1 MSLPKLYLET
11 TIPSYLTA
19 RRSRDPVLAGQH
31 EATRR
36 WWDDCRADYEL
47 CVSQFVESE
56 AAQGDPGMAAARIA
70 KLDGV
75 LRLPLTAEALA
86 IADELIAGGLVPA
99 KARVDAAHIGVATIH
114 RMDYLLTWNCR
125 HIRNPDKLW
134 QIERLCTRLG
144 YECPRICTPDDLLE
158 R

>member
-1 MSLPKLYLET
+1 MSLPRLYVET

-19 RRSRDPVLAGQH
+19 RPSRDIGLAGQQDV
-31 EATRR
+31 TRR
-36 WWDDCRADYEL
+36 WWNDCRDDYEL
-47 CVSQFVESE
+47 YVSQFVESE
-56 AAQGDPGMAAARIA
+56 ASQGDPEMVAARLA
-70 KLDGV
+70 KLDGI
-75 LRLPLTAEALA
+75 LRLPVTAEALA
-86 IADELIAGGLVPA
+86 LADELIAAGLVPA
-99 KARVDAAHIGVATIH
+99 KARVDAAHIGVATVH
-114 RMDYLLTWNCR
+114 RLEYLLTWNCR

>member
-1 MSLPKLYLET
+1 MNLPRLYVET
-11 TIPSYLTA
+11 TMPSYLTA
-19 RRSRDPVLAGQH
+19 RPSRDIALAGQQELTH
-31 EATRR
+31 R
-36 WWDDCRADYEL
+36 WWNDCRTGYEL

-56 AAQGDPGMAAARIA
+56 AAQGDPEMVAARLA

-75 LRLPLTAEALA
+75 LRLPVTEEALA
-86 IADELIAGGLVPA
+86 LADALINAGLIPA

-114 RMDYLLTWNCR
+114 RVEYLLTWNCR
-125 HIRNPDKLW
+125 QIRNPDKLW
-134 QIERLCTRLG
+134 QIARRCTRLG

>member
-19 RRSRDPVLAGQH
+19 RRSRDPVLAGQQ

-56 AAQGDPGMAAARIA
+56 AAQGDPVMAAARIA

-75 LRLPLTAEALA
+75 LRLPVTVEALA

-125 HIRNPDKLW
+125 HIRNP
-134 QIERLCTRLG
+134 G
-144 YECPRICTPDDLLE
+144 LLN
-158 R
+158 RY

>member
-19 RRSRDPVLAGQH
+19 RRSRDPVLAGQQ

-36 WWDDCRADYEL
+36 WWNDCRTDYEL

-56 AAQGDPGMAAARIA
+56 AAQGDPGLAAARIA

-75 LRLPLTAEALA
+75 LRLPVTAEAIA
-86 IADELIAGGLVPA
+86 IADELIAAGLIPA

-125 HIRNPDKLW
+125 HIRNPDTLW

>member
-1 MSLPKLYLET
+1 MSLPRLYVET

-19 RRSRDPVLAGQH
+19 RPSRDTALAGQQ
-31 EATRR
+31 ELTRR
-36 WWDDCRADYEL
+36 WWNDCRADYEL
-47 CVSQFVESE
+47 CMSQFVESE
-56 AAQGDPGMAAARIA
+56 ASRGDAEMVAARMA

-75 LRLPLTAEALA
+75 LRLPVTEEALA
-86 IADELIAGGLVPA
+86 LAEELIKAGLIPA

-114 RMDYLLTWNCR
+114 RVEYRLTWNCR

-134 QIERLCTRLG
+134 QIARLCTRLG
-144 YECPRICTPDDLLE
+144 YDCPRICTPDDLLE

>member
-1 MSLPKLYLET
+1 MSLPRLYLET

-19 RRSRDPVLAGQH
+19 RPSRDIALAGQQ
-31 EATRR
+31 EVTRR
-36 WWDDCRADYEL
+36 WWNDCRGDYEL

-56 AAQGDPGMAAARIA
+56 ASQGDPEMVAARLA

-75 LRLPLTAEALA
+75 LRLPVTAEALA
-86 IADELIAGGLVPA
+86 LADELIAAGLVPA

-114 RMDYLLTWNCR
+114 RLEYLLTWNCR

-134 QIERLCTRLG
+134 QIARLCSKLG